1 MDNGQNEST
10 KRKNSDEED
19 YDSDQAYLERY
30 KKIREEI
37 LKAKLYFPRFLMM
50 TSGDDEKSLSRFSTF
65 AIQKG
70 IQGLVGEPKNIK
82 RLRSGDLLIEVDR
95 ETHSTKLLAITELA
109 QVPVKVSP
117 HRTLNTSKGVL
128 RTPELQNTTR
138 EELLTQL
145 KKQGV
150 TDARMVT
157 IKKNGEMI
165 RVNTA
170 ILTFNRPTPPAT
182 LNVGFERCTVQP
194 YVPSPL
200 RCFKCQQ
207 FGHHQ
212 DNCSKAKV
220 CAKCA
225 QLDHQD
231 TACTPAMKCVNCN
244 GEHTAYSKNC
254 PRWITEK
261 EIQRVRTERK
271 ISFPE
276 ARKIVEGVN
285 KQPSFASVVAKQVV
299 SVGCQTDAVQIRSA
313 TGATNVSATP
323 ASSSSKPNTSKD
335 TSTAKKTN
343 YDQ

>member
-1 MDNGQNEST
+1 
-10 KRKNSDEED
+10 
-19 YDSDQAYLERY
+19 
-30 KKIREEI
+30 
-37 LKAKLYFPRFLMM
+37 M
-50 TSGDDEKSLSRFSTF
+50 TSGDDEKSLSRLSTF

-70 IQGLVGEPKNIK
+70 IHGLVGEPKTIK
-82 RLRSGDLLIEVDR
+82 RLRSVDLLIEIDR
-95 ETHSTKLLAITELA
+95 ETYSTKLLAVTELA

-117 HRTLNTSKGVL
+117 HRTLNTSKGDL
-128 RTPELQNTTR
+128 RTPEHKNTTR

-150 TDARMVT
+150 IDAHQSSIT

-170 ILTFNRPTPPAT
+170 ILTFNWPTPPAT
-182 LNVGFERCTVQP
+182 LKVGFERCTVQP

-207 FGHHQ
+207 FAHHQ

-225 QLDHQD
+225 QPDHRD
-231 TACTPAMKCVNCN
+231 TACTSAVKCVNCN
-244 GEHTAYSKNC
+244 CEHTAYSKNC
-254 PRWITEK
+254 PRWITQK

-276 ARKIVEGVN
+276 ARKIVEGIN
-285 KQPSFASVVAKQVV
+285 KQTSFASVVAKQVV
-299 SVGCQTDAVQIRSA
+299 SFGYQTDAVEIRSA
-313 TGATNVSATP
+313 TGATNVSTTP
-323 ASSSSKPNTSKD
+323 GSSSVKPNTSKD
-335 TSTAKKTN
+335 TSTAKKQTMIN
-343 YDQ
+343 KKQQQQLPLLPQSHWQIGMRNKKKWQNKY